1 MNINEVATMFGIE
14 NRSKVM
20 KNKEKAKEIIDKI
33 LKCPKCGKQM
43 KWIGGTNVCV
53 CSTCTY
59 SIDEKENKKS
69 YSISKILQEK
79 SRNFLE
85 NNIQYI
91 TVESAEV

>member
-14 NRSKVM
+14 NRSKAM

-43 KWIGGTNVCV
+43 KWIEGTNVCV

-79 SRNFLE
+79 SRKFLE